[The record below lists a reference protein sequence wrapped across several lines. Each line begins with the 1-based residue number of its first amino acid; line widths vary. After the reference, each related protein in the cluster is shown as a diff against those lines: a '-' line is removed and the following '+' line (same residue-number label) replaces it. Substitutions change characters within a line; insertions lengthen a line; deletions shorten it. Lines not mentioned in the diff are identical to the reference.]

1 MSYFDKFCPQPTIL
15 HSVFLCGFSGTFPPQ
30 EHCIPNCHLELVLV
44 SIFLLTLITIFVS
57 VHHHGRGDDAAGHR
71 DHVPAAE
78 DGVLPDPESGR
89 GALAAAAPALL
100 SREVS
105 DYQFSCHD
113 HNVQNSCISMMLQ
126 QIKERSILSSTGK
139 SVIMSSL

>member
-1 MSYFDKFCPQPTIL
+1 MHL
-15 HSVFLCGFSGTFPPQ
+15 HFFLCGFSGTFL
-30 EHCIPNCHLELVLV
+30 CKNNALLIASLRKKHLLPCVHVFLVV
-44 SIFLLTLITIFVS
+44 GLTLIFIFVS

-105 DYQFSCHD
+105 YYQFSCHV
-113 HNVQNSCISMMLQ
+113 HNVKNSCISMMLQ
-126 QIKERSILSSTGK
+126 QIKERSILS
-139 SVIMSSL
+139 LARR